1 MKHKYSKKDLAYN
14 RLEVSAFLLEDIAE
28 KGLEATCFYAKDLE
42 DFRYIFVSHNKI
54 SERQELRLSV
64 EILIELL
71 SQGKDGTIDSII
83 GLIKAFIMIRTVN
96 PKELSLKTNIDVKL
110 IKELIFKGR
119 RKITKEQEQRIYEAL
134 SIPDSLLKK
143 YLF

>member
-14 RLEVSAFLLEDIAE
+14 RLEVSAFLLEDITE

-42 DFRYIFVSHNKI
+42 DFRCIFVSHNKI

-96 PKELSLKTNIDVKL
+96 SKELSFKTNIDVKL